1 MPEKRERTG
10 DGRWKK
16 GSSGNPGGR
25 PRKPEILK
33 TAGPQALE
41 LLVSMMNDEKT
52 QDKLRADI
60 GKWIAEME
68 YGKPKQAVDMDAEVS
83 GGAVSVRFEGELAE
97 WAK

>member
-10 DGRWKK
+10 DGRWAK
-16 GSSGNPGGR
+16 GKSGNPGGR
-25 PRKPEILK
+25 PKKPELLK

-41 LLVSMMNDEKT
+41 TLVKMMNDEKI

-60 GKWIAEME
+60 CKWIAEME

-83 GGAVSVRFEGELAE
+83 GGTVSVCFEGELAE